1 MGIFFNIITEH
12 FLSIISMLFV
22 IVGIITLLL
31 SYFVDWIIPNIY
43 KIPIQVLAI
52 ILLCSGLWYKGGEYQ
67 KEKYQIKVAK
77 LEQELKIAEGK
88 SNIIVTEEKYKIKE
102 KIIYINQKKDNSI
115 KIINENKES
124 INDKLRIDSMIID
137 IYNKPILQR

>member
-1 MGIFFNIITEH
+1 MSIFNIISDS
-12 FLSIISMLFV
+12 FLSLITTLILII
-22 IVGIITLLL
+22 GIIAILL
-31 SYFVDWIIPNIY
+31 SYLMSWLIPTLY
-43 KIPIQVLAI
+43 RMPIQVAGI
-52 ILLCSGLWYKGGEYQ
+52 ILFSIGLWYKGGEYQ
-67 KEKYQIKVAK
+67 KDKYKIKVAK
-77 LEQELKIAEGK
+77 LEQELKIAEGE
-88 SNIIVTEEKYKIKE
+88 SNVIVTEEKYKIKE